1 MSTTMKK
8 TMILSILT
16 ILIASGVYAQ
26 TEITPIDLKKARHA
40 AYEWVREY
48 CAIEFGNRDGKD
60 RFMRLY
66 ESSDVK
72 VFNDYFPMQGYPFEN
87 PYVSAQEYAELR
99 NTSKRYKANL
109 NAKDVSIVSEHYSN
123 DGIFHMTVQWTN
135 CINFKPDDTAVTFL
149 RYPDFKIKLQVRL
162 KYNSHND
169 SGEAVATEMTLN
181 QPAVPPFVM
190 LHIDDTTN
198 LQITKSDLGRNIY
211 SQNTALVRTT
221 YQQCG
226 EDDKFYIIKYDSVK
240 NSIGI
245 ALSYG
250 LGTLS
255 TSFANEERV
264 TDNKS
269 NMRNLTVGISYY
281 RQLKLKDKHRLG
293 ILVMPSFQSSDY
305 LWELNYSDKLP
316 DIDPDGGPYERRVI
330 VSEYSE
336 TLQSYNLSIPITL
349 RYDYFINKNH
359 LSLFGQIGISPSVAL
374 SRKTNA
380 YADNEKISGYYDW
393 LFDVELDQSGIYDF
407 GERQMSEY
415 SITGSPF
422 SSFNMEGIV
431 GIGVAYWIPTK
442 QLSLEFSINYRPLL
456 LQKTSVDN
464 DYHLLPHINEWNS
477 IQTDIQRI
485 HHHSINFQLQ
495 INYHF

>member
-1 MSTTMKK
+1 
-8 TMILSILT
+8 
-16 ILIASGVYAQ
+16 
-26 TEITPIDLKKARHA
+26 
-40 AYEWVREY
+40 
-48 CAIEFGNRDGKD
+48 
-60 RFMRLY
+60 
-66 ESSDVK
+66 
-72 VFNDYFPMQGYPFEN
+72 
-87 PYVSAQEYAELR
+87 
-99 NTSKRYKANL
+99 
-109 NAKDVSIVSEHYSN
+109 
-123 DGIFHMTVQWTN
+123 
-135 CINFKPDDTAVTFL
+135 
-149 RYPDFKIKLQVRL
+149 
-162 KYNSHND
+162 
-169 SGEAVATEMTLN
+169 
-181 QPAVPPFVM
+181 
-190 LHIDDTTN
+190 
-198 LQITKSDLGRNIY
+198 
-211 SQNTALVRTT
+211 
-221 YQQCG
+221 
-226 EDDKFYIIKYDSVK
+226 
-240 NSIGI
+240 
-245 ALSYG
+245 
-250 LGTLS
+250 
-255 TSFANEERV
+255 
-264 TDNKS
+264 
-269 NMRNLTVGISYY
+269 MRNLTVGISYY

-477 IQTDIQRI
+477 IQMDIQRI